1 VVRLIL
7 KDQRFTPEVI
17 TIPANQRVKIDL
29 TNEDAAGDDFESKDL
44 QVDKAV
50 GALGHVS
57 FFIGPLTPGTYA
69 FKAEKNATTAHGKV
83 VVTDADQ

>member
-57 FFIGPLTPGTYA
+57 FFIGPLPPGTYA
-69 FKAEKNATTAHGKV
+69 FKAEKSATTAHGKV
-83 VVTDADQ
+83 VVTDAGQ